1 MTGPQADRIVVD
13 PRARRRRPFSGQ
25 LPRLSELRLSGK
37 ARGPGNYYINR
48 QRAVRERKDVNETTL
63 VTSARF
69 ILGITR
75 KTLTKHYYGIAGHRE
90 NRYAAELKVISGI
103 VTRVLLQVEIW
114 HAVHCQ
120 TRKQRGEESTR
131 ALISVK

>member
-1 MTGPQADRIVVD
+1 MTGLRADSRRPACKEETTPVLRPTPTSRGVAS
-13 PRARRRRPFSGQ
+13 RARR
-25 LPRLSELRLSGK
+25 
-37 ARGPGNYYINR
+37 APGNYYINR

-75 KTLTKHYYGIAGHRE
+75 KTLTKRYYGIAGHRE
-90 NRYAAELKVISGI
+90 SRYVAELKVISGI
-103 VTRVLLQVEIW
+103 ITRVLLRVEIW

-120 TRKQRGEESTR
+120 TRKQNGEESTR